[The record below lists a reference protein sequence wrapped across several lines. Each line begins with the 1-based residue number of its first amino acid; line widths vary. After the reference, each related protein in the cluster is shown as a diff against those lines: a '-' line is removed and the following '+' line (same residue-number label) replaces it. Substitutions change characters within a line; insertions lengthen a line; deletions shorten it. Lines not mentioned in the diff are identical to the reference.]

1 MEVRIPQPKE
11 LEGPSAAAI
20 SAPPTDT
27 PSPPPAPRDDDADAA
42 PVPVY
47 TAEETDEESSDEG
60 EFEFEFPF
68 VSRDSPAGTAAPA
81 DELFADGRIRPFYYP
96 VFGRAA
102 AAGGGGGGWAG
113 GELHAAGI
121 HDGTARS
128 APAAVAPPRVRGQ
141 LGRLFLEET
150 RERNSSTSSTAST
163 SSAATDDGRDALEG
177 AAPESYCVWRPGS
190 SASASASSSPRP
202 PRKSGSTGSMARW
215 RRISDLVVGRSHS
228 DGKEKFLFFATPPQ
242 PHEAP
247 SNKGKPKPKPK
258 PTPTPAGGR
267 KTTPTTTEVDT
278 VTAAHRIAYL
288 AKGGGTGGG
297 GVPGGTPRRTFLP
310 YREELVGFFANV
322 NGISRSHQHPF

>member
-11 LEGPSAAAI
+11 LEGPEAAAV

-27 PSPPPAPRDDDADAA
+27 PSPPPAPRDDDDAA
-42 PVPVY
+42 PVPLY
-47 TAEETDEESSDEG
+47 SAEESSDEE
-60 EFEFEFPF
+60 EFDFEFPF

-81 DELFADGRIRPFYYP
+81 DELFADGRIRPFYP

-102 AAGGGGGGWAG
+102 AAGGGRWTGGK
-113 GELHAAGI
+113 LHAAGS
-121 HDGTARS
+121 HEGAARP
-128 APAAVAPPRVRGQ
+128 APAVAPPRVRGQ

-163 SSAATDDGRDALEG
+163 ASSSSSSAAMDDDRDGLEG
-177 AAPESYCVWRPGS
+177 AAPESYCVWRSGS
-190 SASASASSSPRP
+190 SASASSSPRP

-228 DGKEKFLFFATPPQ
+228 DGKEKFLFFATPP

-247 SNKGKPKPKPK
+247 TSKDKPKPKSK
-258 PTPTPAGGR
+258 PAPAPTPAGGR
-267 KTTPTTTEVDT
+267 KPTPTTTTTEVDT

-288 AKGGGTGGG
+288 AKGGGV
-297 GVPGGTPRRTFLP
+297 VPGGTPRRTFLP

>member
-11 LEGPSAAAI
+11 LEEHGAASVA
-20 SAPPTDT
+20 APPIDT
-27 PSPPPAPRDDDADAA
+27 PSPPRPAPRDDAEDA
-42 PVPVY
+42 PVPLHS
-47 TAEETDEESSDEG
+47 AEETDEESSDEG
-60 EFEFEFPF
+60 DEFEFEFPF

-81 DELFADGRIRPFYYP
+81 DELFADGRIRPFYP
-96 VFGRAA
+96 VFGRAT
-102 AAGGGGGGWAG
+102 GGAGGGWAG
-113 GELHAAGI
+113 GKIHVDSS

-128 APAAVAPPRVRGQ
+128 APAVAAPRVRGQ

-150 RERNSSTSSTAST
+150 RERNSSTSSTESSS
-163 SSAATDDGRDALEG
+163 SSAATDDDRDGLDS

-190 SASASASSSPRP
+190 SAAASPRP
-202 PRKSGSTGSMARW
+202 PRKRSGSTGSMARW

-228 DGKEKFLFFATPPQ
+228 DGKEKFLFFATP
-242 PHEAP
+242 HEAAT
-247 SNKGKPKPKPK
+247 NKDKPKAK

-267 KTTPTTTEVDT
+267 NPTPTTAATEIDT

-288 AKGGGTGGG
+288 AKGGGTGGGG

>member
-27 PSPPPAPRDDDADAA
+27 PSPPPAPRDDDAA

-47 TAEETDEESSDEG
+47 SAEETDEESSDEG

-68 VSRDSPAGTAAPA
+68 VNRESPAGTAAPA

-102 AAGGGGGGWAG
+102 AAAGGGGGWTG

-121 HDGTARS
+121 HDGTVWS

-163 SSAATDDGRDALEG
+163 ASTSSAATEDGREGLEG

-247 SNKGKPKPKPK
+247 SKKDKPK

-267 KTTPTTTEVDT
+267 KPTATTTEVDT

>member
-11 LEGPSAAAI
+11 LEGPVA
-20 SAPPTDT
+20 APPTYT
-27 PSPPPAPRDDDADAA
+27 PSPPPPRDDGDAED
-42 PVPVY
+42 
-47 TAEETDEESSDEG
+47 ETDEESSDEG

-96 VFGRAA
+96 VFGR
-102 AAGGGGGGWAG
+102 GGDGWTGGKI
-113 GELHAAGI
+113 HAAGS
-121 HDGTARS
+121 HDSTARS
-128 APAAVAPPRVRGQ
+128 APVVPPPRVRGQ

-150 RERNSSTSSTAST
+150 SERNSSTSSTAS
-163 SSAATDDGRDALEG
+163 SAATDDDRDGLED

-190 SASASASSSPRP
+190 STSASPSLRP
-202 PRKSGSTGSMARW
+202 SPRKSGSTGSMARW

-228 DGKEKFLFFATPPQ
+228 DGKEKFLFFATP
-242 PHEAP
+242 HEAP
-247 SNKGKPKPKPK
+247 TNKDKPKLR
-258 PTPTPAGGR
+258 PTPAGGR
-267 KTTPTTTEVDT
+267 KPTPTTATTTEVDT

-288 AKGGGTGGG
+288 AKGGGTGG